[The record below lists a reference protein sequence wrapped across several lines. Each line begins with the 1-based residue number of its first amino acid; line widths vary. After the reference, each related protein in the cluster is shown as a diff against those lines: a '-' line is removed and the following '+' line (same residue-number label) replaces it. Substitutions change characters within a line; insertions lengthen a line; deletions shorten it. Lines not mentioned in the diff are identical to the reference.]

1 MEQLVLLPAELLK
14 TYETLPGVYLVLS
27 PELVVLTA
35 SDAFL
40 AAHDFTRTAL
50 KGRKF
55 FELFPQNATTPF
67 ELGFQASFQH
77 VFYARMPHQLPL
89 MRLELPDPNRS
100 GNKVSRYWDITHT
113 PFFDEVGNI
122 QYIIQYSYDVTNL
135 IAAQEKG
142 EEREKE
148 IAASQKHL
156 EFLLNTVPQQVWTA
170 TAHGVINYVN
180 EICCRDFGK
189 TKEEL
194 RGLGWQSFVHPDDLP
209 ACIRAW
215 SFALGQNSEYSV
227 EFRLKMADGQYK
239 WHLAKAIP
247 LIEDAELK
255 MWMGT
260 NTNIDV
266 QKSNEQRKD
275 EFLAIASHELKTPL
289 TAIKAF
295 NQLMKKTN
303 DPDKIHGFVEKS
315 ASNIY
320 RLEQLIADLLDVTKI
335 NSGSMSFDKELFSFG
350 EMMASA
356 VAGVQAVS
364 PDHELSII
372 QNLDVS
378 FNGDQNRI
386 EQVLVN
392 FLTNA
397 VKYSPNGGKV
407 LIKGE
412 IKSDNIVVS
421 VQDFGIGIPE
431 FEMLRLFERYYRVDN
446 EELRYEGLG
455 LGLFICSE
463 ILKAHQGSFWLESE
477 LEQGSIF
484 YFRLPLKAHAPMD
497 TQLEKH
503 QSYKD
508 DCLSISY
515 NKLHHRLDAQWT
527 GFTSK
532 DAVQHGAMVM
542 LAMLRANE
550 CTKILS
556 DNRAVL
562 GTWSDASEWIGK
574 VWFPMMEKVGLT
586 HFAWI
591 ISQDLF
597 CQFSA
602 KKSAEAAIGNVAIQF
617 FTEIQSAGDWINDSK

>member
-1 MEQLVLLPAELLK
+1 MEQIAVLPAALLK
-14 TYETLPGVYLVLS
+14 TYETLPGIYLVLS
-27 PELVVLTA
+27 PELLVLTA
-35 SDAFL
+35 NDGYL
-40 AAHDFTRTAL
+40 AAHGFKRAIL
-50 KGRKF
+50 KGKKF
-55 FELFPQNATTPF
+55 FELFPQNASVPF
-67 ELGFQASFQH
+67 ELGFQASFQQ
-77 VFYARMPHQLPL
+77 VFYTRKAHQLPL
-89 MRLELPDPNRS
+89 MRLELPDPNCQ
-100 GNKVSRYWDITHT
+100 NATISRYWDITHT
-113 PFFDEVGNI
+113 PFFDENGSI
-122 QYIIQYSYDVTNL
+122 QYIIQYSFDVTNL
-135 IAAQEKG
+135 ISAQEK
-142 EEREKE
+142 EKEREKE
-148 IAASQKHL
+148 IAASEKHL

-170 TAHGVINYVN
+170 TAYGIINYVN

-194 RGLGWQSFVHPDDLP
+194 RGLGWQSFVHPDDLQT
-209 ACIRAW
+209 CIRAW

-227 EFRLKMADGQYK
+227 EFRLRMADGQYK
-239 WHLAKAIP
+239 WHLGKAIP
-247 LIEDAELK
+247 LVESGELK

-289 TAIKAF
+289 TSIKAF
-295 NQLMKKTN
+295 NQLMKRTN
-303 DPDKIHGFVEKS
+303 DPKKIHGFIEKS

-320 RLEQLIADLLDVTKI
+320 RLEQLITDLLDVTKI
-335 NSGSMSFDKELFSFG
+335 NSGNMTFDKEPFNFA
-350 EMMASA
+350 EIMESA
-356 VAGVQAVS
+356 VAGVQAMS
-364 PDHELSII
+364 PDHELLLRHSID
-372 QNLDVS
+372 LP
-378 FNGDQNRI
+378 FNGDRLRI

-407 LIKGE
+407 LINGE
-412 IKSDNIVVS
+412 IKSDNIVVA
-421 VQDFGIGIPE
+421 VQDFGIGIAD

-463 ILKAHQGSFWLESE
+463 ILKVHHGSFWLESE
-477 LEQGSIF
+477 LGSGSTF
-484 YFRLPLKAHAPMD
+484 YFRLPLKEHVPMD

-503 QSYKD
+503 QSYED
-508 DCLSISY
+508 DHLRISY
-515 NKLHHRLDAQWT
+515 NKLHHRLDAHWT

-532 DAVQHGAMVM
+532 ESVQHGAMVM

-556 DNRAVL
+556 DNRNVL

-574 VWFPMMEKVGLT
+574 VWFPMMEKAGLT
-586 HFAWI
+586 HFAWT
-591 ISQDLF
+591 ISKDLF

-602 KKSAEAAIGNVAIQF
+602 KKSAELAIGNVGIQF
-617 FTEIQSAGDWINDSK
+617 FTEIQSAEDWINDR